1 MKRDL
6 WIPGSLAVVVFQSRE
21 SGGVLDKMSPRD
33 LIAGASAWIAEL
45 RAQLPLGRRGERAAE
60 KYLRRSGYR
69 IVARNFRAAGA
80 EIDLVAMDGDVLVF
94 VEVKTRRS
102 REAGAPE
109 EAVDERKQKQIR
121 RAAEIFAT
129 RYRADD
135 VTMRFDIIAVDAS
148 GKRLEIELLRNAF

>member
-1 MKRDL
+1 MTARGV
-6 WIPGSLAVVVFQSRE
+6 IARAVEWLNAF
-21 SGGVLDKMSPRD
+21 
-33 LIAGASAWIAEL
+33 
-45 RAQLPLGRRGERAAE
+45 RAVLPLGRRGERAAE
-60 KYLRRSGYR
+60 KYLRRTGYR

-80 EIDLVAMDGDVLVF
+80 EIDLVAMDGETLVF

-109 EAVDERKQKQIR
+109 EAVDERKQKRMR
-121 RAAEIFAT
+121 RAAEIFAM

-135 VTMRFDIIAVDAS
+135 ITMRFDIIAVDAS

>member
-1 MKRDL
+1 MN
-6 WIPGSLAVVVFQSRE
+6 
-21 SGGVLDKMSPRD
+21 PRD
-33 LIAGASAWIAEL
+33 LIDRAVSWLKAL

-80 EIDLVAMDGDVLVF
+80 EIDIVAMDGDTLVF

-129 RYRADD
+129 RYRADE
-135 VTMRFDIIAVDAS
+135 VTMRFDIIAIDAS

>member
-1 MKRDL
+1 MN
-6 WIPGSLAVVVFQSRE
+6 
-21 SGGVLDKMSPRD
+21 PRD
-33 LIAGASAWIAEL
+33 LIDRAVSWLKAL

-60 KYLRRSGYR
+60 KYLRRTGYR

-80 EIDLVAMDGDVLVF
+80 EIDIVAMDGDTLVF

-102 REAGAPE
+102 RDAGAPE

-129 RYRADD
+129 RYRADE
-135 VTMRFDIIAVDAS
+135 VTMRFDIIAIDAS

>member
-1 MKRDL
+1 M
-6 WIPGSLAVVVFQSRE
+6 
-21 SGGVLDKMSPRD
+21 DKMSARD
-33 LIAGASAWIAEL
+33 LMARASAWIAEL

-60 KYLRRSGYR
+60 KYLRRNGYR
-69 IVARNFRAAGA
+69 IVARNYRAAGA
-80 EIDLVAMDGDVLVF
+80 EIDIVAMDGDTLVF

-102 REAGAPE
+102 RDAGAPE

-148 GKRLEIELLRNAF
+148 GERLEIELLRNAF

>member
-1 MKRDL
+1 
-6 WIPGSLAVVVFQSRE
+6 
-21 SGGVLDKMSPRD
+21 LDKMSAR
-33 LIAGASAWIAEL
+33 GALARAAAWLDSL

-60 KYLRRSGYR
+60 KYLRRNGYR

-80 EIDLVAMDGDVLVF
+80 EIDIVAMDGEALVF

-102 REAGAPE
+102 REAGAPH

>member
-1 MKRDL
+1 
-6 WIPGSLAVVVFQSRE
+6 
-21 SGGVLDKMSPRD
+21 LDKMRPRD
-33 LIAGASAWIAEL
+33 LMARASAWIAEL

-60 KYLRRSGYR
+60 KYLRRNGYR
-69 IVARNFRAAGA
+69 IVARNYRAAGA
-80 EIDLVAMDGDVLVF
+80 EIDIVAMDGDTLVF

-102 REAGAPE
+102 RDAGAPE

-129 RYRADD
+129 RFRAEE

-148 GKRLEIELLRNAF
+148 GERLEIELLRNAF

>member
-1 MKRDL
+1 
-6 WIPGSLAVVVFQSRE
+6 
-21 SGGVLDKMSPRD
+21 LDKMSAREA
-33 LIAGASAWIAEL
+33 LARAVAWLDSL
-45 RAQLPLGRRGERAAE
+45 RVRLPLGRRGERAAE
-60 KYLRRSGYR
+60 KYLRRNGYR

-80 EIDLVAMDGDVLVF
+80 EIDLVAMDRETLVF

-102 REAGAPE
+102 RDAGAPE

-121 RAAEIFAT
+121 RAAELFAT
-129 RYRADD
+129 RYRADE

>member
-1 MKRDL
+1 MSAR
-6 WIPGSLAVVVFQSRE
+6 GALARAAAW
-21 SGGVLDKMSPRD
+21 LDS
-33 LIAGASAWIAEL
+33 L

-60 KYLRRSGYR
+60 KYLRRNGYR

-80 EIDLVAMDGDVLVF
+80 EIDIVAMDGEALVF

-102 REAGAPE
+102 REAGAPH

>member
-1 MKRDL
+1 MGA
-6 WIPGSLAVVVFQSRE
+6 P
-21 SGGVLDKMSPRD
+21 LDKMSQRD
-33 LIAGASAWIAEL
+33 LIARASAWIAEL

-60 KYLRRSGYR
+60 KHLRRSGYR

-109 EAVDERKQKQIR
+109 EAVDERKQKRMR

-135 VTMRFDIIAVDAS
+135 ITMRFDVVAIDAS
-148 GKRLEIELLRNAF
+148 GERLEIELLRNAF

>member
-1 MKRDL
+1 MSARGALARAAAWLD
-6 WIPGSLAVVVFQSRE
+6 SLRV
-21 SGGVLDKMSPRD
+21 
-33 LIAGASAWIAEL
+33 
-45 RAQLPLGRRGERAAE
+45 QLPLGRRGERAAE

-80 EIDLVAMDGDVLVF
+80 EIDIVAMDGEALVF

-109 EAVDERKQKQIR
+109 EAVDERKQRRMR
-121 RAAEIFAT
+121 RAAEVFAA

>member
-1 MKRDL
+1 MT
-6 WIPGSLAVVVFQSRE
+6 ARE
-21 SGGVLDKMSPRD
+21 AMAR
-33 LIAGASAWIAEL
+33 AAAWVAEL

-60 KYLRRSGYR
+60 KYMRRSGYR

-94 VEVKTRRS
+94 VEVKTRRNL
-102 REAGAPE
+102 EAGAPE
-109 EAVDERKQKQIR
+109 EAVDERKQKRMR

-135 VTMRFDIIAVDAS
+135 ITMRFDVVAVDAS